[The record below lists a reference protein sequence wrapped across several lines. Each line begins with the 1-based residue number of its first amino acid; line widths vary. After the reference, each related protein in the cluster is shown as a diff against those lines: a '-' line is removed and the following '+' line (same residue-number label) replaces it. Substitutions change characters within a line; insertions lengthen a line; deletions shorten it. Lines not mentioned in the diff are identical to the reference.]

1 MGNSVV
7 VMNERTFGGFVRA
20 NRRAT
25 GGKPLGNKTHLGD
38 LIITAMIKQII
49 LEACWADEK
58 PCLGVL

>member
-1 MGNSVV
+1 
-7 VMNERTFGGFVRA
+7 MNERTFGGFVRA
-20 NRRAT
+20 NRRAA
-25 GGKPLGNKTHLGD
+25 GGKPLGNKTYFWD